1 MYVFYTVIAKQEDYI
16 GFSAPSTLSFP
27 SQTSHRNALIT
38 TSTILD
44 NIAEGSETLL
54 LNIIN
59 VTTVCHFELENGV
72 STITIRDRESKF
84 YD

>member
-1 MYVFYTVIAKQEDYI
+1 MHVYTAIERTTLCLLAALGFHQE
-16 GFSAPSTLSFP
+16 A
-27 SQTSHRNALIT
+27 HRTHALIV
-38 TSTILD
+38 TSAVLD
-44 NIAEGSETLL
+44 NITEGTETLL
-54 LNIIN
+54 VIITN

>member
-1 MYVFYTVIAKQEDYI
+1 MCMDSILLGEQEDYT
-16 GFSAPSTLSFP
+16 GSTWFP
-27 SQTSHRNALIT
+27 LGSSQNTYGLIVI
-38 TSTILD
+38 STVLD
-44 NIAEGSETLL
+44 NISEGVETFFL
-54 LNIIN
+54 IITN